1 MIEENEQILLR
12 NIEEANVKMIGDL
25 STLNQVIQLLAYIRH
40 AVNEN
45 TEDEIK
51 VTIGKNISGSQFLF
65 SVNNMEIPDFKVQ
78 KEISIN

>member
-1 MIEENEQILLR
+1 MIEENEQILSR

-51 VTIGKNISGSQFLF
+51 VTIGKNISSSQFLF